1 MTHVSL
7 TSKLPTLDESDDD
20 DDASDYEDDDEYD
33 GGDEDEDG
41 LRARHPRLRRVSSP
55 SGETTKSP
63 PANRPGSGTRRVLR
77 RPA

>member
-7 TSKLPTLDESDDD
+7 TSKLPTLDEWDDD

-33 GGDEDEDG
+33 EGDEDDDG

-55 SGETTKSP
+55 SGETPKSS
-63 PANRPGSGTRRVLR
+63 ARNRAP
-77 RPA
+77 